1 MAKKNKNKVDE
12 KNNTENKD
20 EVICDKNEKSKVC
33 DLNKSDSNEKENV
46 NTNTE
51 NNINSDSK
59 GNAEKEIEKIKSEYE
74 LVNNKLLRL
83 QADFLNYKERTT
95 KEKFATYSDAVA
107 DVIKE
112 ILPILDNFER
122 AILSVKE
129 TDSEDVKNFNKG
141 ISMIYEQLINV
152 LNKRGLNEIEA
163 LDKKFDPILHSG
175 IATEVVEDK
184 EEDTIIEVYQKGY
197 TVKEKVIRPSM
208 VKISKK

>member
-1 MAKKNKNKVDE
+1 MAKKNKNKI
-12 KNNTENKD
+12 NSKD
-20 EVICDKNEKSKVC
+20 NDANSEEVICNNNEKSKVSET
-33 DLNKSDSNEKENV
+33 NKSDNKENKKD
-46 NTNTE
+46 TE
-51 NNINSDSK
+51 NNVEGCTEDN
-59 GNAEKEIEKIKSEYE
+59 EQIEKIKSEYD

-129 TDSEDVKNFNKG
+129 TDSEEVKNFNKG
-141 ISMIYEQLINV
+141 ISMIYEQLMNV
-152 LNKRGLNEIEA
+152 LNKRGLTEIEA

-175 IATEVVEDK
+175 IATEVVDDK